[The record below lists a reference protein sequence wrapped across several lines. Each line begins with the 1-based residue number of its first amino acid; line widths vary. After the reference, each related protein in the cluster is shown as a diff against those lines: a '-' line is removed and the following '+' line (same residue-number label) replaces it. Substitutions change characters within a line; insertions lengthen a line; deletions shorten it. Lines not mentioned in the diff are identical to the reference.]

1 VSESALVQ
9 SILLEF
15 GSRSDM
21 RIWRA
26 NVLVAQD
33 RNGRVIRAG
42 IKGQADISGVLRPS
56 GRRIEIECKTK
67 TGRQSKEQQAWQR
80 MIEWAGGLYLIARS
94 IEDVRL
100 ALGPPPSERASPSP
114 GATKTTAPCSPRS
127 TVTEL
132 GS

>member
-1 VSESALVQ
+1 MSESALVQ

-100 ALGPPPSERASPSP
+100 ALGPPPSESASPSP

-127 TVTEL
+127 TVTERN
-132 GS
+132 S

>member
-1 VSESALVQ
+1 MTESALVQ

-15 GSRSDM
+15 GARPDL
-21 RIWRA
+21 RLWRMNTGA
-26 NVLVAQD
+26 A
-33 RNGRVIRAG
+33 IRPHG
-42 IKGQADISGVLRPS
+42 GLIRFGLPGMADISGIMRPS

-100 ALGPPPSERASPSP
+100 ALGPPPSESASPSP
-114 GATKTTAPCSPRS
+114 GAIRTTGPCSPRS
-127 TVTEL
+127 
-132 GS
+132 GANSPCS